1 MSQSMQFSKDIVK
14 KVRCGQP
21 IEAYGLT
28 LYPITMSDYDEFLLC
43 KDAFAIMQGS
53 LPAKYLS
60 TDFLSALFALSL
72 DEAHDDTKP
81 ELRTAAFQ
89 RVIRLLYMALRSTD
103 EEIQSIARD
112 IAYKQINENT
122 IAIDH
127 IVIYQNGNTTE
138 ITPSLFSAKIRPLI
152 AFQNGIQLPDEDT
165 NPDLIKLHNKMHEHD
180 QPVKLIIDPDESI
193 ASVAY
198 LSSCSVADL
207 MDWTVRDYELRIHA
221 IDRDKRYMLCGA
233 AEMSGFASFKNG
245 NPAPS
250 WQYDM
255 DVDTLGT
262 KSLSDLG
269 KTLQGAGV
277 RQKQ

>member
-1 MSQSMQFSKDIVK
+1 MQFSKDIVK

-28 LYPITMSDYDEFLLC
+28 LYPIMMSDYDEYMLC

-60 TDFLSALFALSL
+60 TDFLSALFAMSL
-72 DEAHDDTKP
+72 DEKREDVQA

-89 RVIRLLYMALRSTD
+89 RVIRLFYMALRSTD
-103 EEIQSIARD
+103 EEIEHIARD
-112 IAYKQINENT
+112 IVYKQTNNDIV
-122 IAIDH
+122 AIDH
-127 IVIYQNGNTTE
+127 IVIYQNGKATE
-138 ITPSLFSAKIRPLI
+138 ITPSLFSTKIRPLI
-152 AFQNGIQLPDEDT
+152 AFQNGIVLPDEDT

-180 QPVKLIIDPDESI
+180 QPVKLVVDFDEMM

-198 LSSCSVADL
+198 LSSVTVAQITE
-207 MDWTVRDYELRIHA
+207 WTVRDFEYRVHA

-250 WQYDM
+250 WQYDL
-255 DVDTLGT
+255 DVDALET

-277 RQKQ
+277 RQKS

>member
-1 MSQSMQFSKDIVK
+1 MQFSKDIVK

-28 LYPITMSDYDEFLLC
+28 LYPIMMSDYDEYMLC
-43 KDAFAIMQGS
+43 KDAFAIMHGS
-53 LPAKYLS
+53 LPAKYLQM
-60 TDFLSALFALSL
+60 DFLSALFALSL
-72 DEAHDDTKP
+72 DENHNNVPP

-89 RVIRLLYMALRSTD
+89 RTIRLFYMALRST
-103 EEIQSIARD
+103 ENEIEQIAKG
-112 IAYKQINENT
+112 IVYKQLGENVV
-122 IAIDH
+122 AIDR
-127 IVIYQNGNTTE
+127 ITIYQSGKTTE
-138 ITPSLFSAKIRPLI
+138 ITPSLFSTKIRPLI
-152 AFQNGIQLPDEDT
+152 AFQNGIILPDEDT

-180 QPVKLIIDPDESI
+180 KPVKLVIDFDEMM

-198 LSSCSVADL
+198 LSSVTVAQL
-207 MDWTVRDYELRIHA
+207 MEWTVRDFEYRIHA

-250 WQYDM
+250 WQYDL
-255 DVDTLGT
+255 DVDVLGT

-269 KTLQGAGV
+269 KTLEGAGV
-277 RQKQ
+277 RQKS

>member
-1 MSQSMQFSKDIVK
+1 MQFSKDIVK

-122 IAIDH
+122 VAIDH

-255 DVDTLGT
+255 DVDALDT

>member
-1 MSQSMQFSKDIVK
+1 MQFSKDIVK